1 LITRFKNGKFVLRGL
16 YYYQL
21 SPNVIEKDNP
31 SWLSYTATYTFN
43 SDGLND
49 RYDYEIPKPEDVYR
63 IVTLGD
69 SFTFGFFVNTVD
81 SWPEQL
87 EDMFVQN
94 SNFCNAR
101 NVEVINL
108 GMGGFDIPYIIERY
122 KNVGDKYRPNLIL
135 WFESGSGFFRINELI
150 QPLINECKAAST
162 QGVNSEYS
170 LVAKQEYYRCWI
182 EAEKQIRE
190 ELTES
195 GITSQLTPYWD
206 NFFQTVDPKRVFYL
220 SFKSIP
226 GNNDYANPWNFW
238 QKRYH
243 ESNFLAII
251 EDLEPDLTAFIV
263 FWQCSRQ
270 KI

>member
-1 LITRFKNGKFVLRGL
+1 M
-16 YYYQL
+16 
-21 SPNVIEKDNP
+21 
-31 SWLSYTATYTFN
+31 
-43 SDGLND
+43 
-49 RYDYEIPKPEDVYR
+49 
-63 IVTLGD
+63 VT
-69 SFTFGFFVNTVD
+69 
-81 SWPEQL
+81 
-87 EDMFVQN
+87 
-94 SNFCNAR
+94 
-101 NVEVINL
+101 NL
-108 GMGGFDIPYIIERY
+108 V
-122 KNVGDKYRPNLIL
+122 K
-135 WFESGSGFFRINELI
+135 SG
-150 QPLINECKAAST
+150 
-162 QGVNSEYS
+162 
-170 LVAKQEYYRCWI
+170 AKQEYYRCWI